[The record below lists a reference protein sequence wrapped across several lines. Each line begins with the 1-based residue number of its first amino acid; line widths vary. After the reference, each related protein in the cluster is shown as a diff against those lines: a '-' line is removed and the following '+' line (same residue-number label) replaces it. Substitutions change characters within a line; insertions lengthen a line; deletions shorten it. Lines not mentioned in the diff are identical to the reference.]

1 MRKLLL
7 VAAGIIIGSSQF
19 FMPLFSHGEEK
30 ASIGQLFIDAYTQ
43 GNRKDMEAVIEK
55 NKAGVPNEV
64 RDMVGYAMSD
74 KVESKDER
82 DFLMMITN
90 EMATIYKA
98 KTGDGRLL
106 DAVQANAKKTSEDAA
121 GKKSGGEDLGKIKEE
136 LTQIGKGDWDVRTI
150 AFDEQGKLRVEINL
164 KEKEASFTDRYVS
177 FKDSKKAEEAVKKYL
192 PKAKGR
198 IDWVSGGMGMKAVIL
213 E

>member
-7 VAAGIIIGSSQF
+7 IAAGIILGASQF
-19 FMPLFSHGEEK
+19 FTPIFSYGEEK
-30 ASIGQLFIDAYTQ
+30 ASIGQIFIDAYTQ

-106 DAVQANAKKTSEDAA
+106 DAVQANMKNAGEGAA
-121 GKKSGGEDLGKIKEE
+121 GKKSGGGELGKIKEE
-136 LTQIGKGDWDVRTI
+136 LIQIGKGDWDVRTI
-150 AFDEQGKLRVEINL
+150 ELDEQGKLRVEINL
-164 KEKEASFTDRYVS
+164 KEKDASFTDRYVS
-177 FKDSKKAEEAVKKYL
+177 FKDSKKAEETVKKYL

>member
-7 VAAGIIIGSSQF
+7 VAAGIIIWASQF
-19 FMPLFSHGEEK
+19 STPIFSYGEEK
-30 ASIGQLFIDAYTQ
+30 ASIGQSFIDAYTQ
-43 GNRKDMEAVIEK
+43 GNRKGMEGIIEK
-55 NKAGVPNEV
+55 NKDGVPNEV

-82 DFLMMITN
+82 DFLMMITT

-106 DAVQANAKKTSEDAA
+106 DAVQANMKSASEGAAAKKT
-121 GKKSGGEDLGKIKEE
+121 GGEELGKIKEE

-150 AFDEQGKLRVEINL
+150 GFDEQGKLKVEINL
-164 KEKEASFTDRYVS
+164 KEKEASFNDRYVS